1 MGYFVRLLV
10 GVGVFQYMPLND
22 ILWLLMGIFGD
33 VVRCLFSALLVV
45 SSSPLCPCFPP
56 SPGGCVMA
64 WGGRVSAGS
73 S

>member
-1 MGYFVRLLV
+1 MGYSTRYLV
-10 GVGVFQYMPLND
+10 GVGVFQNMPLNG
-22 ILWLLMGIFGD
+22 ILWLFTGIFGD

-45 SSSPLCPCFPP
+45 SFSLLGPCFPP
-56 SPGGCVMA
+56 SPGGGVMA